1 MVKREILEI
10 EALNVIFPGRPP
22 KHAVNDATF
31 SIPSGRCTGIVGG
44 SGCGKTTIAR
54 AIVGLTQ
61 PSSGRILFEGRDI
74 AKNSA
79 LQRRQYRRDVQLVFQ
94 DTLGALNPRIR
105 VGDALREV
113 LHVHRRNE
121 FSDAEAQDA
130 CVRQCLADV
139 ELSPDLL
146 ARFPHEIS
154 GGQRQRVGIAR
165 ALAVNPRV
173 LIADEPV
180 SALDVAVQAQL
191 LKLLHRLLTRTGLTL
206 VLIAHDLAVVRSL
219 CDFSIVMDAGRIV
232 EYGDPKVLFA
242 APSTPFT
249 RTLIDSVP
257 DIGRSLRARFGDKP
271 AAEPPRKT
279 RRVTLEDDR
288 G

>member
-1 MVKREILEI
+1 MVKHKETGILEV
-10 EALNVIFPGRPP
+10 EALNVVFPGRPP
-22 KHAVNDATF
+22 KHAVKDATF
-31 SIPSGRCTGIVGG
+31 SIPRGQCSGIVGG

-54 AIVGLTQ
+54 AIVGLAQ
-61 PSSGRILFEGRDI
+61 PSSGRILFEGKDVT
-74 AKNSA
+74 KFSA
-79 LQRRQYRRDVQLVFQ
+79 LQRRDYRRDVQLVFQ

-121 FSDAEAQDA
+121 FINAEARDA
-130 CVRQCLADV
+130 CVRQCLEDV
-139 ELSPDLL
+139 ELPSDLIQ
-146 ARFPHEIS
+146 RFPHEIS

-219 CDFSIVMDAGRIV
+219 CDFAIVMDAGQIV
-232 EYGDPKVLFA
+232 EEGNPETLFSD
-242 APSTPFT
+242 PSTPFT
-249 RTLIDSVP
+249 RTLIGSVP
-257 DIGRSLRARFGDKP
+257 DIRRSLRARFG
-271 AAEPPRKT
+271 T
-279 RRVTLEDDR
+279 
-288 G
+288 

>member
-1 MVKREILEI
+1 MVRPQKGEVFEI
-10 EALNVIFPGRPP
+10 EALNVVFPGRPP

-54 AIVGLTQ
+54 AIVGLVR
-61 PSSGRILFEGRDI
+61 PLSGRILFEGQDVS
-74 AKNSA
+74 NFST
-79 LQRRQYRRDVQLVFQ
+79 LQRRHYRRDVQLVFQ

-105 VGDALREV
+105 VGDTLREV
-113 LHVHRRNE
+113 LHVHRRGE
-121 FSDAEAQDA
+121 FADAEARDA

-139 ELSPDLL
+139 ELTPDLMT
-146 ARFPHEIS
+146 RFPHEIS
-154 GGQRQRVGIAR
+154 GGQRQRIGIAR

-191 LKLLHRLLTRTGLTL
+191 LKLLHQLLTRTGLTL

-219 CDFSIVMDAGRIV
+219 CDFAIVMDAGRIV
-232 EYGDPKVLFA
+232 EQGEPETLFA
-242 APSTPFT
+242 APKTPFT

-257 DIGRSLRARFGDKP
+257 DIGRSLRARFGAED
-271 AAEPPRKT
+271 AARLRREKT
-279 RRVTLEDDR
+279 KV
-288 G
+288 